1 MEFRNTFP
9 KSKTTGTPVPGHL
22 MLFQYGA
29 KTAEKLRYYDRN
41 PLCYIIAS
49 QANVF
54 WGVNLH
60 YYAPDEREMIM
71 EWIDEA
77 NPAELPKGYHKYL
90 KSYVDTLFL
99 DIAMEEW
106 ETAFNLPIEEFVRDL
121 GSIEINVSKASVWK

>member
-1 MEFRNTFP
+1 M
-9 KSKTTGTPVPGHL
+9 PGHL

-29 KTAEKLRYYDRN
+29 KTAEKLRFYDRN

-49 QANVF
+49 QGPAF

-60 YYAPDEREMIM
+60 YYAPDEREMIA
-71 EWIDEA
+71 EWVDEA

-90 KSYVDTLFL
+90 KSYVQTLFL

-121 GSIEINVSKASVWK
+121 GSIEIPVSKARIH

>member
-9 KSKTTGTPVPGHL
+9 KSKTVGTPIPGHL

-41 PLCYIIAS
+41 PLCYVVAS
-49 QANVF
+49 QGPVF
-54 WGVNLH
+54 YGVNLH

-71 EWIDEA
+71 EWIDES
-77 NPAELPKGYHKYL
+77 NPAELPKGYHKYI
-90 KSYVDTLFL
+90 KSYVQTLFL

-121 GSIEINVSKASVWK
+121 GSIEIPVSKAKIQ

>member
-1 MEFRNTFP
+1 MEFKNTFP
-9 KSKTTGTPVPGHL
+9 KSTTTGTPVPGHL

-49 QANVF
+49 QGAVF
-54 WGVNLH
+54 YGVNLH

-71 EWIDEA
+71 EWIDES
-77 NPAELPKGYHKYL
+77 NPAELPKGYHKYI
-90 KSYVDTLFL
+90 KSYVQSPYL

-106 ETAFNLPIEEFVRDL
+106 QTALNLPIEEFVRDL
-121 GSIEINVSKASVWK
+121 GSIEIPVSRERIQ

>member
-9 KSKTTGTPVPGHL
+9 KSKTVGTPIPGHL

-29 KTAEKLRYYDRN
+29 KTAEKLRFYDRN
-41 PLCYIIAS
+41 PLCYVIAS
-49 QANVF
+49 QGPAF

-60 YYAPDEREMIM
+60 YYAPDEREMIA
-71 EWIDEA
+71 EWVDEA

-90 KSYVDTLFL
+90 KSYVDTLYL

-106 ETAFNLPIEEFVRDL
+106 ESALEMGLEEFVRDL
-121 GSIEINVSKASVWK
+121 GSIEIAFNPGRIW

>member
-9 KSKTTGTPVPGHL
+9 KSQTVGTPMPGHL

-41 PLCYIIAS
+41 PLCYIVAS
-49 QANVF
+49 HGPVF
-54 WGVNLH
+54 YGVNLH

-71 EWIDEA
+71 EWIDES
-77 NPAELPKGYHKYL
+77 NPAELPKGYHKYI
-90 KSYVDTLFL
+90 KSYVQTLFL

-121 GSIEINVSKASVWK
+121 GSIEIPVSKARIQ

>member
-1 MEFRNTFP
+1 
-9 KSKTTGTPVPGHL
+9 

-49 QANVF
+49 QSNVF

-106 ETAFNLPIEEFVRDL
+106 ETAFNLPIEEFIRDL
-121 GSIEINVSKASVWK
+121 GSVEIPVSKTRVW

>member
-9 KSKTTGTPVPGHL
+9 KSKTVGAPIPGHL

-29 KTAEKLRYYDRN
+29 KTAEKLRFYDRN
-41 PLCYIIAS
+41 PLCYVIAS
-49 QANVF
+49 QGPAF

-60 YYAPDEREMIM
+60 YYAPDEREMIA
-71 EWIDEA
+71 EWVDEA

-90 KSYVDTLFL
+90 KSYVQTLFL

-121 GSIEINVSKASVWK
+121 GSIEIPGSKARIQ

>member
-1 MEFRNTFP
+1 MEFRTTFP
-9 KSKTTGTPVPGHL
+9 KSKTVGTPIPGHL

-29 KTAEKLRYYDRN
+29 KTAEKLRFYDRN
-41 PLCYIIAS
+41 PLCYVIAS
-49 QANVF
+49 QGPAF

-60 YYAPDEREMIM
+60 YYAPDEREMIA
-71 EWIDEA
+71 EWVDEA

-90 KSYVDTLFL
+90 KSYVQTLFL

-121 GSIEINVSKASVWK
+121 GSIEIPVSKARIQ

>member
-49 QANVF
+49 QSNVF

-99 DIAMEEW
+99 DISMEEW
-106 ETAFNLPIEEFVRDL
+106 ETAFNLPIEEFIRDL
-121 GSIEINVSKASVWK
+121 GSVEMSVSKTRVW

>member
-9 KSKTTGTPVPGHL
+9 KSKTTGTPIPGHL

-90 KSYVDTLFL
+90 KSYVDTLFV

-106 ETAFNLPIEEFVRDL
+106 NTALEMNLQEFVRDL
-121 GSIEINVSKASVWK
+121 GSIEIPISTRGIW

>member
-9 KSKTTGTPVPGHL
+9 KSKTVGTPIPGHL

-29 KTAEKLRYYDRN
+29 KTAEKLRFYDRN
-41 PLCYIIAS
+41 PLCYVVAS
-49 QANVF
+49 QGPAF
-54 WGVNLH
+54 LGVNLH
-60 YYAPDEREMIM
+60 YYAPDEREMIA
-71 EWIDEA
+71 EWVDEA

-90 KSYVDTLFL
+90 KSYVQTLFL

-121 GSIEINVSKASVWK
+121 GSIEIPVSKARIQ

>member
-9 KSKTTGTPVPGHL
+9 KSKTVGTPIPGHL

-29 KTAEKLRYYDRN
+29 KTAEKLRFYDRN
-41 PLCYIIAS
+41 PLCYVIAS
-49 QANVF
+49 QGPAF

-60 YYAPDEREMIM
+60 YYAPDEREMIA
-71 EWIDEA
+71 EWVDAA
-77 NPAELPKGYHKYL
+77 NPAELPTGYHKYL
-90 KSYVDTLFL
+90 KSYVQTLFL

-121 GSIEINVSKASVWK
+121 GSIEIPVSKARIQ